1 MYYINATPNESGNYG
16 NPMGQV
22 FPGCVALPDD
32 LLIDYIGAKGFIL
45 PVIENGQVESLAVN
59 EEALAAYEAANQP
72 DLSVLKAERVA
83 TTKADLATYL
93 AEHPLTW
100 IDGNEYTVTADKQS
114 LLTSQLALYQTAM
127 AAGQPYELKWNPT
140 GGECSVWEYENLV
153 ALALAIGQ
161 YVQPLVSYQQAKEV
175 AIMACETVEELDAI
189 VIDYATLA

>member
-1 MYYINATPNESGNYG
+1 MTNFEIAQKNFGRGLWSDDMLVKLVNKGKLTMEEYKEIVG
-16 NPMGQV
+16 
-22 FPGCVALPDD
+22 ALPATAD
-32 LLIDYIGAKGFIL
+32 LDAIKAAKVVESKEDL
-45 PVIENGQVESLAVN
+45 EVYLIEN
-59 EEALAAYEAANQP
+59 
-72 DLSVLKAERVA
+72 
-83 TTKADLATYL
+83 
-93 AEHPLTW
+93 PLTW
-100 IDGNEYTVTADKQS
+100 IDGQSYTVTADKQS

-140 GGECSVWEYENLV
+140 GGECSVWEYEDLV